1 MSKCEAC
8 SWENERVS
16 RLDRYAIAAMQ
27 GMLSSE
33 TAGAGVALPCEP
45 RRDGEFEM
53 LANRAVEQALRVM
66 CRVEQA
72 EASRQS
78 GTSPGSAA
86 DDR

>member
-53 LANRAVEQALRVM
+53 LANRADCEKSDNFFITYFFL
-66 CRVEQA
+66 
-72 EASRQS
+72 
-78 GTSPGSAA
+78 
-86 DDR
+86 